1 MMEIG
6 NIKKITE
13 VRKSYNERILKEL
26 KDYLEQYPDIRFG
39 QALINLNIIEIDEK
53 NSTLLFGPQY
63 KDPYNDEP
71 ITIYNRMRAWRVK
84 VK

>member
-26 KDYLEQYPDIRFG
+26 KDYLERYPDIRFG
-39 QALINLNIIEIDEK
+39 QALINLNILEMTDDNDK
-53 NSTLLFGPQY
+53 PQI
-63 KDPYNDEP
+63 KDPFNEEP

>member
-1 MMEIG
+1 MTD
-6 NIKKITE
+6 IKKIVE
-13 VRKSYNERILKEL
+13 IRKEYNEKILKEL
-26 KDYLEQYPDIRFG
+26 TDYLTKYPEIRFG

-71 ITIYNRMRAWRVK
+71 ITIYNRLRNWRSQVK
-84 VK
+84 

>member
-1 MMEIG
+1 MAD
-6 NIKKITE
+6 IKKIVE
-13 VRKSYNERILKEL
+13 IRKEYNEKILKEL
-26 KDYLEQYPDIRFG
+26 TDYLTKYPDIRFG

-71 ITIYNRMRAWRVK
+71 ITIYNRLRNWRSQVK
-84 VK
+84 

>member
-26 KDYLEQYPDIRFG
+26 KDYLERYPDIRFG
-39 QALINLNIIEIDEK
+39 QALINLNILEMTDDNEK
-53 NSTLLFGPQY
+53 PQI
-63 KDPYNDEP
+63 KDPFNDEP

>member
-1 MMEIG
+1 MEIG

-13 VRKSYNERILKEL
+13 VRKNYNERILKEL
-26 KDYLEQYPDIRFG
+26 KDYLERYPDIRFG
-39 QALINLNIIEIDEK
+39 QALINLNILEMTDDNDK
-53 NSTLLFGPQY
+53 PQI
-63 KDPYNDEP
+63 KDPFNEES

>member
-1 MMEIG
+1 MAD
-6 NIKKITE
+6 IKKIVE
-13 VRKSYNERILKEL
+13 IRKEYNEKILKEL
-26 KDYLEQYPDIRFG
+26 TDYLTKYPEIRFG

-71 ITIYNRMRAWRVK
+71 ITIYNRLRNWRSQVK
-84 VK
+84 

>member
-1 MMEIG
+1 MAD
-6 NIKKITE
+6 IKKIVE
-13 VRKSYNERILKEL
+13 IRKEYNEKILKEL
-26 KDYLEQYPDIRFG
+26 TDYLTKYPEIRFG
-39 QALINLNIIEIDEK
+39 QALINLNIIEIDRE

-71 ITIYNRMRAWRVK
+71 ITIYNRLRNWRPK